1 MNGVEQQRL
10 PIGYR
15 VLSVGTASLLCW
27 MPIVAW
33 WAL

>member
-1 MNGVEQQRL
+1 MSGVEQPRL
-10 PIGYR
+10 PLGYR
-15 VLSVGTASLLCW
+15 VLAVGTASLLGW

>member
-1 MNGVEQQRL
+1 MIGIEKPRL

-15 VLSVGTASLLCW
+15 VFAVGTASLLCW

>member
-10 PIGYR
+10 SIGYR
-15 VLSVGTASLLCW
+15 VLAIGTASLLGW

>member
-1 MNGVEQQRL
+1 MSSVEQQRL

-15 VLSVGTASLLCW
+15 VLAVGTASLLGW
-27 MPIVAW
+27 IPIVAW

>member
-1 MNGVEQQRL
+1 MIGVEQQRL

-15 VLSVGTASLLCW
+15 VIAVGAASLLGW

>member
-1 MNGVEQQRL
+1 MTDVERQRL

-15 VLSVGTASLLCW
+15 VLAVGTASLLGW